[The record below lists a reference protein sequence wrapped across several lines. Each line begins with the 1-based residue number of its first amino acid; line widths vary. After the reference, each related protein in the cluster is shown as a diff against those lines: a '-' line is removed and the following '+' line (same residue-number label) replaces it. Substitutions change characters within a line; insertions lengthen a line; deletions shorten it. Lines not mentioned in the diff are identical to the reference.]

1 MNLKSLIK
9 KFVPERLLEIRR
21 NSARKEL
28 AAKAGLDL
36 VIDRTFFDLKR
47 GRKSLRLRS
56 DHWIYL
62 PHMIESFDY
71 YFDSVVPISLGEQLI
86 VDMSTPRFHEL
97 VGFDDFPVMFP
108 SHTEPYVTTTQY
120 LDFGKLHNG
129 DTVLDIGA
137 YAAVTSITFSKLVGG
152 KGTVFAFEADAQ
164 NQACAIR
171 NIRLAERAWGL
182 NNVSLIQKA
191 VWSHSNGIEF
201 STEGAMGSSAVA
213 ITGLGRGLATK
224 VPSISL
230 RDFCKVFALEKIDF
244 IKIDIE
250 GGEIE
255 VLQSSRD
262 VLLRY
267 TPKIVVEPH
276 YVGGELSTEKCCAIL
291 RESGYQVTLI
301 EQFGSSTPLIAASRS

>member
-1 MNLKSLIK
+1 MNLKSPIK

-28 AAKAGLDL
+28 AAKAGLAL
-36 VIDRTFFDLKR
+36 IIDRAFFELKR
-47 GRKSLRLRS
+47 GCKSLRLSS

-71 YFDSVVPISLGEQLI
+71 YFDSVAPIALGGQSI
-86 VDMSTPRFHEL
+86 VDMSTPRYHEL
-97 VGFDDFPVMFP
+97 IGFDDFPVMFP

-120 LDFGKLHNG
+120 LDFAKLREG

-152 KGTVFAFEADAQ
+152 KGLVFAFEADGQ

-182 NNVSLIQKA
+182 NNVRLIERA

-213 ITGLGRGLATK
+213 ITGRGRGLVTT
-224 VPSISL
+224 VPSISIA
-230 RDFCKVFALEKIDF
+230 DFCKEYAIEKIDF
-244 IKIDIE
+244 MKIDIE

-255 VLQSSRD
+255 VLESSRD

-267 TPKIVVEPH
+267 APKIIVEPH
-276 YVGGELSTEKCCAIL
+276 YVGGELSTEKCCTIL
-291 RESGYQVTLI
+291 RETGYQITLL
-301 EQFGSSTPLIAASRS
+301 EQFGSSTPLIAASPI

>member
-1 MNLKSLIK
+1 
-9 KFVPERLLEIRR
+9 
-21 NSARKEL
+21 
-28 AAKAGLDL
+28 
-36 VIDRTFFDLKR
+36 
-47 GRKSLRLRS
+47 
-56 DHWIYL
+56 
-62 PHMIESFDY
+62 MIESFDY
-71 YFDSVVPISLGEQLI
+71 YFDSVVPITLGGQSV
-86 VDMSTPRFHEL
+86 VDMSTPRYHEL
-97 VGFDDFPVMFP
+97 IGFDDFPVMFP

-120 LDFGKLHNG
+120 LDFAELKEG

-152 KGTVFAFEADAQ
+152 KGLVFAFEADAQ

-171 NIRLAERAWGL
+171 NIRLAERTWGL
-182 NNVSLIQKA
+182 SNVSLIQKA

-213 ITGLGRGLATK
+213 ITGRGRGLATK

-230 RDFCKVFALEKIDF
+230 GDFCQAYALEKIDF

-255 VLQSSRD
+255 VLESSRD

-267 TPKIVVEPH
+267 TPKIIVEPH
-276 YVGGELSTEKCCAIL
+276 HVSGALSTEKCCTIL
-291 RESGYQVTLI
+291 REIGYQITLI
-301 EQFGSSTPLIAASRS
+301 EQFGSSIPLIAASPS